1 MSRRHQDS
9 QTFAAVKGPKG
20 LTILARPFFDRFVSA
35 LPDGA
40 EGSLTWEPRKDKR
53 SNRANRMMWG
63 VAYEQAVEVI
73 LSAEGYRRDQW
84 AEMKALMHEGL
95 CARYQGYVTCPV
107 TKQQVRKFRTSKA
120 SKAEFTA
127 YIEWLAQMIAE
138 DYGVAIELPGD
149 AA

>member
-1 MSRRHQDS
+1 MKRGDFS
-9 QTFAAVKGPKG
+9 QTVSAAKGPKG
-20 LTILARPFFDRFVSA
+20 LVIQLRPYFDRFVQS
-35 LPDGA
+35 LPDGQ
-40 EGSLTWEPRKDKR
+40 ELVLTVEPRKDKR

-84 AEMKALMHEGL
+84 ADMKDLMHEGL